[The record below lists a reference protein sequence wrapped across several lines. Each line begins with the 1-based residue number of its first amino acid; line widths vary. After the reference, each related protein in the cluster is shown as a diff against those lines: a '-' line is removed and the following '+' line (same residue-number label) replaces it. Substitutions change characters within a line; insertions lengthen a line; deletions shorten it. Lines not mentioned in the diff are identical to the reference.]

1 MEKEIKTGRKVL
13 QRTLPPSLHNL
24 SHVFMKH
31 SESLIML
38 ASNEHLIVISHSF
51 KLEGTIIFITAN

>member
-1 MEKEIKTGRKVL
+1 MEKMTDRKALQKTF
-13 QRTLPPSLHNL
+13 PPSLHNL

-31 SESLIML
+31 SEGLIML
-38 ASNEHLIVISHSF
+38 TCNEHLIVISYSF